1 MRSTA
6 SSKTGGRYMMKK
18 ILNAIKQLLEIIIG
32 FFRPFALE

>member
-6 SSKTGGRYMMKK
+6 SSKTGGKYMMKK
-18 ILNAIKQLLEIIIG
+18 ILKAIKHLLEAIIG